1 MTRIRIRT
9 WIFLTVS
16 LLLLSGCSASP
27 AEAMLAADD
36 SLVEYNGIYKKKS
49 ELSEETLKWLEWY
62 HSLPEEQ
69 QLALSMVPS
78 EFAGAVGAAT
88 METDGEADLGLEEA
102 PSYLEALTEEDLEET
117 AELAR
122 YYFTEKTP
130 VFEGVEEIEPAD
142 DASPF
147 YQNAGIEDSY
157 APGNIIIYHVLTA
170 KDAREG
176 KPKRFISIA
185 RKSKSDQW
193 KVINCGY

>member
-1 MTRIRIRT
+1 MLYIGKLICMTA
-9 WIFLTVS
+9 V
-16 LLLLSGCSASP
+16 LLMLAGCSASP
-27 AEAMLAADD
+27 SGAAPGADD
-36 SLVEYNGIYKKKS
+36 DMIEYNGIYKKKS

-69 QLALSMVPS
+69 QLALSMIPS
-78 EFAGAVGAAT
+78 EFADSVNQSSAAETAV
-88 METDGEADLGLEEA
+88 DLGLEEET
-102 PSYLEALTEEDLEET
+102 PSYLAALSEKDLEET

-142 DASPF
+142 DSCPF
-147 YQNAGIEDSY
+147 YQNTGIEDSY
-157 APGNIIIYHVLTA
+157 APGNIIIYLVLTA

-176 KPKRFISIA
+176 NPQRFISIA
-185 RKSKSDQW
+185 RKSKSDEW